1 MKRFAVD
8 FSELLRLG
16 RIMMPE
22 GSGFSLGR
30 SAAVFEPI
38 DVALQQGKE
47 ISIDDLDE
55 STGLLAVEGR
65 QVVLYIKDHTNR
77 FEAALEDGA
86 KGNRFHLAHCQKL
99 EDMKRQNRYQR
110 YVATNRLDGIFPIEG
125 ASGWGGKSQQG
136 EARLKVCKYCL
147 QRLNYKNSVDYAAR
161 QRNFA
166 TFSFVEFFT
175 HYSTCFKYMPT
186 MLDEK
191 ASVGYTPDWS
201 RLSMK
206 IRQDASYI
214 CDKCKI
220 DLSNHKN
227 LCDVHHINGVKSDN
241 RRENLRVL
249 CKDCHRKE
257 PMHDG
262 IFISAA
268 NMEII
273 RNLRLQQNRLN
284 VSGWESAFDLSDMA
298 VHGDMA
304 LLQKKG
310 YPPPVVGYD
319 LLNKAGEVFVTLE
332 VAWPDRRV
340 GINLERAD
348 VPGWHVYL
356 VGEVSATELGS
367 TGR

>member
-1 MKRFAVD
+1 MKIKLDLTDLV
-8 FSELLRLG
+8 RLG

-30 SAAVFEPI
+30 STTVFEPI
-38 DVALQQGKE
+38 DVALGVGKE
-47 ISIDDLDE
+47 ISLDDLDE
-55 STGLLAVEGR
+55 STGLLSVEGR

-77 FEAALEDGA
+77 FEAALQDGA
-86 KGNRFHLAHCQKL
+86 RGNRFHIAHCQTL
-99 EDMKRQNRYQR
+99 EDMKRKNRYQR

-125 ASGWGGKSQQG
+125 SSGWGGQSQKG

-147 QRLNYKNSVDYAAR
+147 QRLNYKNSADYAAR
-161 QRNFA
+161 QRNFD
-166 TFSFVEFFT
+166 TFSFAEFFSR
-175 HYSTCFKYMPT
+175 YSTCFKYMPT
-186 MLDEK
+186 MLNEK
-191 ASVGYTPDWS
+191 ASVGYTADWS
-201 RLSMK
+201 NLSK
-206 IRQDASYI
+206 TIRQAESYI
-214 CDKCKI
+214 CDKCGI
-220 DLSNHKN
+220 DLSKNKN

-249 CKDCHRKE
+249 CKDCHRKQ

-273 RNLRLQQNRLN
+273 RNLRLQQNRLK
-284 VSGWESAFDLSDMA
+284 VTGWESAFDLSDMS

-319 LLNKAGEVFVTLE
+319 LLNNAGEVFVTLE

-340 GINLERAD
+340 GINLDRAD
-348 VPGWHVYL
+348 IPGWNVYL
-356 VGEVSATELGS
+356 VGEVSSIELSGMS
-367 TGR
+367 R

>member
-1 MKRFAVD
+1 MKIKLDLKDLV
-8 FSELLRLG
+8 RLG
-16 RIMMPE
+16 RVMMPE

-30 SAAVFEPI
+30 SNTVFEPI

-47 ISIDDLDE
+47 ISLDDLDA
-55 STGLLAVEGR
+55 STGLLSVEGR
-65 QVVLYIKDHTNR
+65 QVVLYIKDHTGR
-77 FEAALEDGA
+77 FENALQDGGR
-86 KGNRFHLAHCQKL
+86 GNRFHISHCQTL
-99 EDMKRQNRYQR
+99 DDMKRKNRYQR

-125 ASGWGGKSQQG
+125 ASGWGGKSQEG

-147 QRLNYKNSVDYAAR
+147 QRLNYKNSADYAVR
-161 QRNFA
+161 QRNFD
-166 TFSFVEFFT
+166 TFSFSEFFSR
-175 HYSTCFKYMPT
+175 YSTCFKYMPT

-201 RLSMK
+201 SLSKTIRLA
-206 IRQDASYI
+206 ASYI
-214 CDKCKI
+214 CDKCGI

-241 RRENLRVL
+241 RRKNLRVL
-249 CKDCHRKE
+249 CKDCHRKQ

-268 NMEII
+268 NMAII
-273 RNLRLQQNRLN
+273 RNLRLQQNRLK

-310 YPPPVVGYD
+310 YPPPVIGYD
-319 LLNKAGEVFVTLE
+319 LLNNAGEVFVTLE